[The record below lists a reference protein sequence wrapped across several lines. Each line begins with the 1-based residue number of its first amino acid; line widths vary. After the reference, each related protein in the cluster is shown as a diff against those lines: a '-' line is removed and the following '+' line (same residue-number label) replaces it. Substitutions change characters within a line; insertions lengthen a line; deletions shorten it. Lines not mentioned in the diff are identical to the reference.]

1 MSTVVFWA
9 IVGAVLALRLT
20 PLWGI
25 IAGIVAA
32 VIGMAVPVGMVA
44 ASGTVLLGSI
54 GNTRAAPGFVNVA
67 RDLCIIVFV
76 ACAVALLAVI
86 HALNTGSMPFSG
98 ARRPSTARRPWM
110 TSRR

>member
-44 ASGTVLLGSI
+44 TSGTVLLGSI
-54 GNTRAAPGFVNVA
+54 GNTRAAPGFVSVA
-67 RDLCIIVFV
+67 RDFCIVVFA
-76 ACAVALLAVI
+76 ACAVMLFAVI
-86 HALNTGSMPFSG
+86 HAVNTGSMPLSG
-98 ARRPSTARRPWM
+98 SRSSSARRPWM
-110 TSRR
+110 TGRR